1 MGVYRY
7 NTHTEYIYTC
17 IICVCDMYIVIGV
30 TNPLVTTA
38 LVVVHDLESNVP
50 GTTTPKS

>member
-1 MGVYRY
+1 MH
-7 NTHTEYIYTC
+7 NM
-17 IICVCDMYIVIGV
+17 CVCDMYIVIGV